1 MIGSLFGTGIII
13 GFAIAAPVGPVGV
26 LCAQRTITR
35 GAVAGLVSGFGA
47 AIADSIFGMI
57 AAFGLS
63 IVAEWIFEHQVWVR
77 LVGGVFLLVLG
88 IRILRRRQ
96 PHAAASAPS
105 NGNMVGHFVSTF
117 VLTITN
123 PITILSFAGIFA
135 AFGVIER
142 IATLAEGWILVAGVL
157 VGSSLWWLLIALT
170 AEIFRRWISHEG
182 MRYVSMA
189 SALIMLAFGVYALSS
204 VIPVI
209 GGVLS
214 RL

>member
-1 MIGSLFGTGIII
+1 MIGSLFGTGVII

-35 GAVAGLVSGFGA
+35 GPVAGLISGFGA

-77 LVGGVFLLVLG
+77 LIGGIFLLVLG
-88 IRILRRRQ
+88 IRILTKRQ
-96 PHAAASAPS
+96 PQAAASAPS
-105 NGNMVGHFVSTF
+105 NGKVVGHFVSTF

-142 IATLAEGWILVAGVL
+142 IATLAQGWVLVAGVL

-170 AEIFRRWISHEG
+170 AGLFRRWISHEG
-182 MRYVSMA
+182 MRYVSIA
-189 SALIMLAFGVYALSS
+189 SALIMLAFGVYALGSI
-204 VIPVI
+204 VPVF
-209 GGVLS
+209 VTLLE